1 MAREK
6 LKPEQKALN
15 INLDKRIYGTF
26 AEIGAGQEVAR
37 NFFKVGAAAG
47 TIAKTMSAYDKA
59 YSDAIYGPE
68 DTGRYVCESR
78 LYKMLD
84 HEFTLLEERLT
95 ESHDDTKF
103 FVFADTVSA
112 INYSRTIKGNGWM
125 GVRFQLSPDK
135 KPNDLIIHVKMK
147 DRNNLLQQEAIGLL
161 GVNMLYACYNYQD
174 DLEGF
179 VESLA
184 DGIKGRVEVD
194 MMRLNGPDYTHVE
207 QRLLSLDLVKH
218 GLTEVAMF
226 GPDGVGIHASEFLY
240 KKPLVVVRGHYQP
253 PTLVSQDV
261 LNSSLKQFSLEP
273 DVDEKKARV
282 VAELTLDNLITDNTI
297 SDKDFL
303 ERAYALGTMNYITI
317 ISNCS
322 HHQRLINYLQDYKV
336 TKLGLVI
343 GVLELKELIQSKYEE
358 NKDGRLLVAFG
369 ELFTRSISIYVY
381 PALNTNTG
389 ELITAHNLEV
399 PDGMDFLYKYLLD
412 SKQLLSIDVFDEELL
427 KIFPHD
433 IREKIRGNVK
443 GWKDSV
449 PEGVAKLIEE
459 KQMFNYNTANAKSH
473 Y

>member
-1 MAREK
+1 MAREI

-15 INLDKRIYGTF
+15 INLDKTIYGTF

-47 TIAKTMSAYDKA
+47 TIAKTMSAYDKS

-68 DTGRYVCESR
+68 KSGRYVCESR

-84 HEFTLLEERLT
+84 HEFKLLEERLVDT
-95 ESHDDTKF
+95 NDTTKF
-103 FVFADTVSA
+103 FVFAGTVSA
-112 INYSRTIKGNGWM
+112 INYSRTIKGSGWM
-125 GVRFQLSPDK
+125 GVRFQLDPNG

-161 GVNMLYACYNYQD
+161 GVNMMYACYYYHD

-179 VESLA
+179 VESLV

-194 MMRLNGPDYTHVE
+194 MMRLSGPDYTHVK
-207 QRLLSLDLVKH
+207 QSLLSLDLVKH

-226 GPDGVGIHASEFLY
+226 DANGLGIHASEFLY
-240 KKPLVVVRGHYQP
+240 KKPLVVVRGHFQP
-253 PTLVSQDV
+253 PTKVTQDV
-261 LNSSLKQFSLEP
+261 LDSSLVQFKQEP
-273 DVDEKKARV
+273 DVDAKKARV
-282 VAELTLDNLITDNTI
+282 VAELTLDNLIKDGEI
-297 SDKDFL
+297 SDLDFI
-303 ERAYALGTMNYITI
+303 ERADAIGSLDYITI

-322 HHQRLINYLQDYKV
+322 NHQRLINYLQDYKV

-343 GVLELKELIQSKYEE
+343 GILELKELIEKKYDE

-381 PALNTNTG
+381 PAINTETGNLLTLN
-389 ELITAHNLEV
+389 NLKV
-399 PDGMDFLYKYLLD
+399 PEGMEFLYKYLLE
-412 SKQLLSIDVFDEELL
+412 SKQLIPIQGYNEAQL

-433 IREKIRGNVK
+433 IREKIANNTD
-443 GWKDSV
+443 GWKDGV
-449 PEGVAKLIEE
+449 PSTVAELIE
-459 KQMFNYNTANAKSH
+459 KRGMFSFNTGNA
-473 Y
+473 

>member
-1 MAREK
+1 MAREI

-15 INLDKRIYGTF
+15 INLDNTIYGTF

-47 TIAKTMSAYDKA
+47 TIAKTMSAYDKS

-68 DTGRYVCESR
+68 KSGRYVCESR
-78 LYKMLD
+78 LYKMLN
-84 HEFTLLEERLT
+84 HEFDLLEERLVDT
-95 ESHDDTKF
+95 NDSTKF

-125 GVRFQLSPDK
+125 GVRFQLDPNGQ
-135 KPNDLIIHVKMK
+135 PNDLIIHVKMK

-161 GVNMLYACYNYQD
+161 GVNMIYACYNYHD

-179 VESLA
+179 VESLV

-194 MMRLNGPDYTHVE
+194 MMRLSGPDYTHVK
-207 QRLLSLDLVKH
+207 QSLLSLDLVKH

-226 GPDGVGIHASEFLY
+226 DANGLGIHASEFLY

-253 PTLVSQDV
+253 PTKVTQDV
-261 LNSSLKQFSLEP
+261 LDSSLEQFKGEP
-273 DVDEKKARV
+273 DVEAKKARV
-282 VAELTLDNLITDNTI
+282 VAELTLDNLIKDGKI
-297 SDKDFL
+297 SDKDFI
-303 ERAYALGTMNYITI
+303 ERADAIGSLNYITI

-322 HHQRLINYLQDYKV
+322 NHQRLINYLQDYKV

-343 GVLELKELIQSKYEE
+343 GILELKELIEKKYEE

-381 PALNTNTG
+381 PAINTETG
-389 ELITAHNLEV
+389 ELLTLNNLMV
-399 PDGMDFLYKYLLD
+399 PEGMEFLYQYLLE
-412 SKQLLSIDVFDEELL
+412 SKQLIPIEGYNEAQL

-433 IREKIRGNVK
+433 IRAKIANNTD
-443 GWKDSV
+443 GWRDGVPTSV
-449 PEGVAKLIEE
+449 AELIE
-459 KQMFNYNTANAKSH
+459 KRGMFNFNTGNA
-473 Y
+473 